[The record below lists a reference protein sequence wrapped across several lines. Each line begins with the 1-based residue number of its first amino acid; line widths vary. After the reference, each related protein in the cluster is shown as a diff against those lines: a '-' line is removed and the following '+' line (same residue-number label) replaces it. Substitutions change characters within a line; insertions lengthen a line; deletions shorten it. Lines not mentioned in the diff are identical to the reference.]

1 MGNGIRKVKT
11 SDLELKDRLV
21 SIQRVTKVTKG
32 GRTFSFS
39 AIVVVG
45 NEDGIVGHG
54 LGKASEV
61 TTAIAKGIED
71 AKKNLIKV
79 PVHNGTIPHEQ
90 VAKFGGAKVFIKP
103 ASPGTGVKAGGAM
116 RAELE
121 SVGVHN
127 VLAKSKGSSNPHNV
141 VKATFK
147 ALARANVA
155 DATPIL
161 LSAMGR
167 GNKAPKTRAIA
178 FGFQVVLG
186 TLVNAIL
193 NDPGPLSIHDREME
207 ARLGNCL
214 LLLLQAE
221 MTPPAAGV
229 SRRRKQ

>member
-79 PVHNGTIPHEQ
+79 PVINGTIPHEQ
-90 VAKFGGAKVFIKP
+90 IAKFGGAKVFMKP
-103 ASPGTGVKAGGAM
+103 ASDGTGVKAGGAM
-116 RAELE
+116 RAVLE
-121 SVGVHN
+121 SVGVKD
-127 VLAKSKGSSNPHNV
+127 VLAKSKGSSNPHNL
-141 VKATFK
+141 VKATIK
-147 ALARANVA
+147 ALVMMRDANTVA
-155 DATPIL
+155 QQRNIPIEKVFN
-161 LSAMGR
+161 G
-167 GNKAPKTRAIA
+167 
-178 FGFQVVLG
+178 
-186 TLVNAIL
+186 
-193 NDPGPLSIHDREME
+193 
-207 ARLGNCL
+207 
-214 LLLLQAE
+214 
-221 MTPPAAGV
+221 
-229 SRRRKQ
+229 